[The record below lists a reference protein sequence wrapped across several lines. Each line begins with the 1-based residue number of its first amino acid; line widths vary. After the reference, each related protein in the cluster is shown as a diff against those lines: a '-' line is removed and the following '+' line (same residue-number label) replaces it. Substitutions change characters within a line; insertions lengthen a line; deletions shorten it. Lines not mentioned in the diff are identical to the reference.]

1 MTTPLSMRD
10 SAVRGVKIVQ
20 LRHVRDVARGDLAV
34 IEFAEA
40 LPFSPVRCFWTY
52 AIPGRQVRGEHAHRE
67 CSQFLVSAHG
77 SCRLRL
83 DDGMHQEEIMLDCPH
98 TGVLVPP
105 MVWAEAG
112 GHSTDSVL
120 LVLASHA
127 YDAADYIR
135 DYDEFLSIMRGTP
148 P

>member
-1 MTTPLSMRD
+1 MIAPMTIRE
-10 SAVRGVKIVQ
+10 SAVRGVKVVQ
-20 LRHVRDVARGDLAV
+20 LRHVRDAVRGDLAV

-40 LPFSPVRCFWTY
+40 LPFKPQRCFWTY

-77 SCRLRL
+77 ACRLRL
-83 DDGMHQEEIMLDCPH
+83 DDGKSSEEIELDCPE

-112 GHSTDSVL
+112 GHSADSVL

-135 DYDEFLSIMRGTP
+135 DYDEFLRIIREKAS
-148 P
+148 